1 LGYKKYLSD
10 KGFTYSETSHAWI
23 KALGWGRSIQ
33 VAMILKGLFEIK
45 KDKDIVFSNFIDSFD
60 EFKHVIDKVIDN

>member
-23 KALGWGRSIQ
+23 KGYGWGRSIQ
-33 VAMILKGLFEIK
+33 VVMILKGLFEIK
-45 KDKDIVFSNFIDSFD
+45 KDKKVVFSNFIDRLD
-60 EFKHVIDKVIDN
+60 DFKHVINKIITQ